1 MKRNM
6 RVLQINGFRGIFLAL
21 FIVSCLIVGF
31 VAFPAFLTMNI
42 WNYLAVKTGSFPPI
56 TFVEGLLLWAII
68 IFGTYLFNKRKFIV
82 SFNAQQ
88 ELTEDEVRHVL
99 SKIKNQA
106 LNHNVLQSKD
116 SKNENSSENKEEKVE
131 ISSEHKDN

>member
-31 VAFPAFLTMNI
+31 IAFPSFLAMNI
-42 WNYLAVKTGSFPPI
+42 WNYLASKTGSFPAI
-56 TFVEGLLLWAII
+56 TFLEGLLLWAII
-68 IFGTYLFNKRKFIV
+68 VFSAYIFNKRRFIV

-88 ELTEDEVRHVL
+88 ELTEDEVRQVL
-99 SKIKNQA
+99 SRIKKQVIN
-106 LNHNVLQSKD
+106 
-116 SKNENSSENKEEKVE
+116 KNELSKELKTLNENIDEVVE
-131 ISSEHKDN
+131 VSSEHKD

>member
-31 VAFPAFLTMNI
+31 IAFPSFLAMNI
-42 WNYLAVKTGSFPPI
+42 WNYLSAKTSSFPSI
-56 TFVEGLLLWAII
+56 TFVGGLLLWAII
-68 IFGTYLFNKRKFIV
+68 VVSAYIFNKRRFIV

-88 ELTEDEVRHVL
+88 ELTEDEVRQVL
-99 SKIKNQA
+99 SKIKKQVIN
-106 LNHNVLQSKD
+106 
-116 SKNENSSENKEEKVE
+116 KNELSQELKNLSENKEEASV

>member
-31 VAFPAFLTMNI
+31 IAFPSFLAMNA
-42 WNYLAVKTGSFPPI
+42 WNFLASKTGSFPAI
-56 TFVEGLLLWAII
+56 TFIEGLLLWAII
-68 IFGTYLFNKRKFIV
+68 VFSAYIFNKRRFIV

-88 ELTEDEVRHVL
+88 ELTEDEVRQVL
-99 SKIKNQA
+99 SRIKKQVIN
-106 LNHNVLQSKD
+106 
-116 SKNENSSENKEEKVE
+116 KNELSKELKTLNENIDEVVE
-131 ISSEHKDN
+131 VSSEHKD

>member
-31 VAFPAFLTMNI
+31 IAFPSFLAMNI
-42 WNYLAVKTGSFPPI
+42 WNYLASKTGSFPLI
-56 TFVEGLLLWAII
+56 TFGEGLLLWAII
-68 IFGTYLFNKRKFIV
+68 LVSAYIFNKRRFIV

-88 ELTEDEVRHVL
+88 ELTEDEVRQVL
-99 SKIKNQA
+99 SRIKKQVIN
-106 LNHNVLQSKD
+106 
-116 SKNENSSENKEEKVE
+116 KNELSKELKTLNENIDEIVE
-131 ISSEHKDN
+131 VSSEHKD

>member
-31 VAFPAFLTMNI
+31 IAFPSFLAMNI
-42 WNYLAVKTGSFPPI
+42 WNYLASKTGSFPAI

-68 IFGTYLFNKRKFIV
+68 LVSAYIFNKRRFIV

-88 ELTEDEVRHVL
+88 ELTEDEVRQVL
-99 SKIKNQA
+99 SRIKKQVIN
-106 LNHNVLQSKD
+106 
-116 SKNENSSENKEEKVE
+116 KNELSKELKTLNENIDEVVE
-131 ISSEHKDN
+131 VSSEHKD

>member
-31 VAFPAFLTMNI
+31 IAFPSFLAMNI
-42 WNYLAVKTGSFPPI
+42 WNYLASKTGSFPSI
-56 TFVEGLLLWAII
+56 TFMEGLLLWAII
-68 IFGTYLFNKRKFIV
+68 AVSAYIFNKRRFIV

-88 ELTEDEVRHVL
+88 ELTEDEVRQVL
-99 SKIKNQA
+99 SKIKKQVIN
-106 LNHNVLQSKD
+106 
-116 SKNENSSENKEEKVE
+116 KNELSNELKKLNENIDEIVE
-131 ISSEHKDN
+131 VSSEHKDN